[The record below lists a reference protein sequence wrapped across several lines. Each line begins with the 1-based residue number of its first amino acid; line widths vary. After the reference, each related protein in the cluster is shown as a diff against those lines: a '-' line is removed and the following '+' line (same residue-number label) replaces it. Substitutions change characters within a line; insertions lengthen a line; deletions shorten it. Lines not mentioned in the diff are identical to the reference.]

1 MRRPRAMH
9 ASLNKEPQHG
19 CRKSHCCA
27 ISDRE
32 RGTASISKIIFQYN
46 AIRGQALP
54 FAALLEAAALPAP
67 AVAAGEPGVPHTL
80 RLEFSLPF
88 CLKRLALFIQAP

>member
-1 MRRPRAMH
+1 MRLPPNHHRA
-9 ASLNKEPQHG
+9 ATESAVIAPFLT
-19 CRKSHCCA
+19 
-27 ISDRE
+27 E
-32 RGTASISKIIFQYN
+32 RGTGSISKIIFQYS